1 MKKERKKDRKEAR
14 KKERK
19 KGRKEEWKKGRKE
32 KEAKKQNHLPAKKW
46 RFSFHF
52 FSFHVLN
59 CLRRKAE
66 ERQILFTATR
76 LGLEAYITLQSP

>member
-1 MKKERKKDRKEAR
+1 VKKERKKDRKEAR

-19 KGRKEEWKKGRKE
+19 KGRMEERKKGKGG
-32 KEAKKQNHLPAKKW
+32 KKKKKLPAKKR

-66 ERQILFTATR
+66 ERQILFIATR